1 MIDLTLFETLS
12 NAVAVANAESEVRK
26 LIREAVRD
34 RVLDPVVDAMGNLIV
49 RRKGLDKSP
58 LRVLLTAHMDEP
70 GFIVTNVGDNGLIT
84 VEAQGV
90 HDLRIVPT
98 QRVVVGKDKLPGVFI
113 FPPIHKSLAQKDLP
127 AVDDMH
133 IDVGASGKPNVK
145 LGDRAAYQ
153 GAFRKL
159 TDSIVCGKA
168 FESRAAVA
176 VLIALLKGD
185 PFPFDLYAAFTTQR
199 TVMARGAKVAAS
211 RIKPDVALALSGA
224 EADDLPRDPDDVDKF
239 ALIRLGGGPVIHLSD
254 SSTVLDR
261 QLIGHLR
268 STAASAGIPVQMDVF
283 SGLSEAGQMT
293 SLYAGVSGSV
303 GIPVRYMSSPHALL
317 NLNDLNAAEKL
328 LREALTT
335 LTPAVI
341 NKDVTA

>member
-1 MIDLTLFETLS
+1 MIDLALLESLS
-12 NAVAVANAESEVRK
+12 NAVGVANAESEVRK

-34 RVLDPVVDAMGNLIV
+34 RVLDPVVDAIGNLIV

-58 LRVLLTAHMDEP
+58 LRVLLTAHMDEA
-70 GFIVTNVGDNGLIT
+70 GFIVTSVGDNGLIS
-84 VEAQGV
+84 VAAQGV

-98 QRVVVGKDKLPGVFI
+98 QRVVVGKDKIPGVFI

-127 AVDDMH
+127 AVDEMH
-133 IDVGASGKPNVK
+133 IDIGASGKPNVK
-145 LGDRAAYQ
+145 LGDRAAYR
-153 GAFRKL
+153 GAFRNL

-185 PFPFDLYAAFTTQR
+185 PFPFDLYVAFTAQR
-199 TVMARGAKVAAS
+199 TVMARGAKVAAA
-211 RIKPDVALALSGA
+211 RIKPDVAIALSGTG
-224 EADDLPRDPDDVDKF
+224 ADDLPRDPDDVDKF

-254 SSTVLDR
+254 SSAVLDR
-261 QLIGHLR
+261 HLIEHLR
-268 STAASAGIPVQMDVF
+268 AAGTAQQLPLQLDVH
-283 SGLSEAGQMT
+283 SGLSEAAQLT
-293 SLYAGVSGSV
+293 SLYAGVSASV
-303 GIPVRYMSSPHALL
+303 GIPVRYITSPHALL
-317 NLNDLNAAEKL
+317 NLNDLNATENL

-335 LTPAVI
+335 LTPAAI